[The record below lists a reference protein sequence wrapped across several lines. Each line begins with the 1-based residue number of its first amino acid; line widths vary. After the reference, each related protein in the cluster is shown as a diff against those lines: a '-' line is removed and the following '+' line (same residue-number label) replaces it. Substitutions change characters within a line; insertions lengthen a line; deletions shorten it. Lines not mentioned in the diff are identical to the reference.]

1 MAWKGVPGVR
11 IDLRLTTES
20 DWLKVFDPRDGTLF
34 AAVAPAPKVGTEVR
48 IDLTVGQGGPRIILR
63 GQVIGLRDGHDGAAG
78 ASVAIGPAD
87 REKINYI
94 NGFVR
99 GGLLNLREKRR
110 LPLRLDVTYGGLDGP
125 VQTHTRDVNEE
136 GVFVLT
142 DAPLPE
148 DSEIHLY
155 MTVPGQPAPL
165 SLTGIV
171 THTVVPED
179 DDIPGMGVVFK
190 LDDDAGKQQLAKAID
205 ELERA
210 FLAGTLSDDV
220 LQ

>member
-1 MAWKGVPGVR
+1 VR

-20 DWLKVFDPRDGTLF
+20 DWLKVFDPRDGALF
-34 AAVAPAPKVGTEVR
+34 AAVSPAPDVGSEVR
-48 IDLTVGQGGPRIILR
+48 IDLTVGKGGPRVILH
-63 GQVIGLRDGHDGAAG
+63 GQVIGPRDGHDGAAG
-78 ASVAIGPAD
+78 VSVAIGPAD

-99 GGLLNLREKRR
+99 GGLLDLRERRR
-110 LPLRLDVTYGGLDGP
+110 LPLRLAVTYGGLEGP
-125 VQTHTRDVNEE
+125 VQTQTRDVNEE

-155 MTVPGQPAPL
+155 LTIPGQPAPT
-165 SLTGIV
+165 SLTGLV

-179 DDIPGMGVVFK
+179 DDIPGMGIVFK
-190 LDDDAGKQQLAKAID
+190 LDDDAQRQSLAKAID
-205 ELERA
+205 ELEKA
-210 FLAGTLSDDV
+210 FLAGSLPDEV

>member
-1 MAWKGVPGVR
+1 VR

-34 AAVAPAPKVGTEVR
+34 AAVSPAPSVGSQVR
-48 IDLTVGQGGPRIILR
+48 IDLTVGKNGPRIILR
-63 GQVIGLRDGHDGAAG
+63 GQVIGQRDGHDGAAG

-99 GGLLNLREKRR
+99 GGLLDLRERRR
-110 LPLRLDVTYGGLDGP
+110 LPLRLPVTYGGLDGP
-125 VQTHTRDVNEE
+125 VQTHTRDINEE

-142 DAPLPE
+142 EAPLPE

-155 MTVPGQPAPL
+155 VTIPGRTAPV
-165 SLTGIV
+165 SLTGLV

-179 DDIPGMGVVFK
+179 DDIPGMGILFK
-190 LDDDAGKQQLAKAID
+190 FDDDAQRQDFGKAID
-205 ELERA
+205 ELEKA
-210 FLAGTLSDDV
+210 FLSSSLSDDV